1 MSPAVL
7 ALIMLAIVIV
17 CIVSNKVPMNFVKFV
32 VPVVFCLLMGYNIT
46 ETSNIILKQIST
58 VMSQT
63 GYMLL
68 FGLIYFVMLTETGMF
83 DIMVNAVIKRIGN
96 KLNVVSVMAL
106 TTVIGAIAYLTA
118 NMSMTYLITFPIV
131 IPLFKKF
138 KLNRDYAFIICQ
150 MAVAAMCW
158 LPWGIGL
165 IMSATMA
172 GTNAESLAAASIP
185 WGLCFIPAIVLHWVY
200 FAYKHKKEH
209 GTLGLPEGVEHDQ
222 ETASDSLKDKP
233 NARPKMFLANLIVF
247 IGVIV
252 ALAYFKISS
261 YLVFIAASI
270 ITSYCQWWL
279 LWHRHW
285 KEFSQPF

>member
-118 NMSMTYLITFPIV
+118 NMSTTYLVTFPIV
-131 IPLFKKF
+131 IP
-138 KLNRDYAFIICQ
+138 
-150 MAVAAMCW
+150 
-158 LPWGIGL
+158 
-165 IMSATMA
+165 
-172 GTNAESLAAASIP
+172 
-185 WGLCFIPAIVLHWVY
+185 
-200 FAYKHKKEH
+200 
-209 GTLGLPEGVEHDQ
+209 
-222 ETASDSLKDKP
+222 SLK
-233 NARPKMFLANLIVF
+233 NLN
-247 IGVIV
+247 
-252 ALAYFKISS
+252 
-261 YLVFIAASI
+261 
-270 ITSYCQWWL
+270 
-279 LWHRHW
+279 
-285 KEFSQPF
+285 